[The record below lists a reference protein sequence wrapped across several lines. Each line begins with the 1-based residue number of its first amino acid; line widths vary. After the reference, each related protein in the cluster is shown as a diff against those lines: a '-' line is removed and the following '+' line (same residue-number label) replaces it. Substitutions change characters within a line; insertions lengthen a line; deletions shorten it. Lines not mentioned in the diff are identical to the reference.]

1 MRISDWSSDVCSSDL
16 DRGGHGQQARGDSGH
31 DRHADVLT
39 EVVEH
44 AAAAAPVVA
53 VGEPV
58 DDLRQQAHEAPPRDR
73 AHGVSARSISESTT
87 SATTASTIDRRS
99 DEHTSELPSLTRT
112 QYADFCMQKTKVTP
126 Q

>member
-1 MRISDWSSDVCSSDL
+1 MYFFFFKQKTAYDMRISDWSSDVCSSDL

-87 SATTASTIDRRS
+87 SATTASTIDRPMP
-99 DEHTSELPSLTRT
+99 T
-112 QYADFCMQKTKVTP
+112 VTAVRIGRFWP
-126 Q
+126 M

>member
-87 SATTASTIDRRS
+87 SATTASTIDRPMPTVQAVRIRS
-99 DEHTSELPSLTRT
+99 EEHQSEHQTLMSTT
-112 QYADFCMQKTKVTP
+112 DAH
-126 Q
+126 